1 MGEMWEQIHLTTP
14 ILLEKF
20 IEKLKS
26 SLPENVGLLIVQSNT
41 KVILFDCVCD
51 SVHSKSWGRAG
62 EYQMQRTI
70 WTKILWK
77 CGKWN

>member
-51 SVHSKSWGRAG
+51 SVHSKS
-62 EYQMQRTI
+62 
-70 WTKILWK
+70 
-77 CGKWN
+77 